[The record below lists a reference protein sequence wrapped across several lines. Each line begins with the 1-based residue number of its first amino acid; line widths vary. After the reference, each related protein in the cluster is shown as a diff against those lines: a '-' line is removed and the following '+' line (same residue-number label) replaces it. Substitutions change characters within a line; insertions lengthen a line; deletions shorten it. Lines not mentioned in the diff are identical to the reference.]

1 MIETPVIICN
11 KEATSN
17 VKVIMNLPTQRN
29 RFHMHQFYQNSTDVI
44 FINTISGPMLHI
56 N

>member
-1 MIETPVIICN
+1 MIETPVIRCN

-17 VKVIMNLPTQRN
+17 VKVIMNLHTQRN
-29 RFHMHQFYQNSTDVI
+29 SLHMQQLYQNTTDII
-44 FINTISGPMLHI
+44 FINTISGPMLDI